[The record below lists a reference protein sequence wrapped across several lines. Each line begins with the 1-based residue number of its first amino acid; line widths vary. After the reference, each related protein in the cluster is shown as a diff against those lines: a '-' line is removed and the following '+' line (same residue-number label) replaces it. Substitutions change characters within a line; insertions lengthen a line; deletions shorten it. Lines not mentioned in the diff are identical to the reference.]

1 MPKHRRKKHVTITY
15 GMIPQNRVYQKVTQP
30 KTIINSNNRNSQ
42 NEATNTNLEIHSSKT
57 SIQDEFNKRKLEV
70 HSNPKNV
77 QDKFSHAK
85 LDVHGNNTNIQDKV
99 SNTNLEVHANTL
111 DIWDEIS
118 LREIQAGKYESLFE
132 ENSKYQNLNLLQ
144 VNDLRLYLD
153 KQLQFSSVDEHIYH
167 EALVHPIM
175 SKVEDPQSVL
185 ILGGGDALALREVLK
200 YETVLYVDLVDLDE
214 EMIRMAREVPEVVA
228 LNQGALF
235 DDRVNV
241 HICDA
246 MQFLQSHF
254 LLYDVIIIDFPDP
267 ANELLS
273 QLYTKE
279 FFTLVSFF
287 LTEGGAFV
295 CQSNSPIDTPLVY
308 WSIGKTIRSAGLTVK
323 SYHTIVPSFGNDW
336 GFHIATNQSAILK
349 RIEQLSVTAPQRT
362 LPPTL
367 SPLFQ
372 FRKELLEQQDQA
384 VLNTQDNL
392 TLHDCYRKN
401 MQF

>member
-1 MPKHRRKKHVTITY
+1 MPKHRRKKHATIIY
-15 GMIPQNRVYQKVTQP
+15 EMIPQNRVYQKVIQP
-30 KTIINSNNRNSQ
+30 KTMTNSNNESIRD
-42 NEATNTNLEIHSSKT
+42 EVTNTKLETHSNNKN
-57 SIQDEFNKRKLEV
+57 IQDKFNNTKLEV
-70 HSNPKNV
+70 HSNRK
-77 QDKFSHAK
+77 
-85 LDVHGNNTNIQDKV
+85 NIQNKF
-99 SNTNLEVHANTL
+99 NNEKLEVHANTL
-111 DIWDEIS
+111 DVWDEIA
-118 LREIQAGKYESLFE
+118 LTEIQAGEYTSLFKE
-132 ENSKYQNLNLLQ
+132 KSKYQDINLVQ
-144 VNDLRLYLD
+144 VNDMRLYLD
-153 KQLQFSSVDEHIYH
+153 KQLQFSSVDEQIYH

-175 SKVEDPQSVL
+175 SKIEDPQYVL

-200 YETVLYVDLVDLDE
+200 YENVLHVDLVDLDE
-214 EMIRMAREVPEVVA
+214 EMIRIAREIPEVVA

-246 MQFLQSHF
+246 MQFLQSHP

-349 RIEQLSVTAPQRT
+349 RIEQLSVTVPQRT

-372 FRKELLEQQDQA
+372 FRKELLEQQDFA

-392 TLHDCYRKN
+392 TLHDCYRKD